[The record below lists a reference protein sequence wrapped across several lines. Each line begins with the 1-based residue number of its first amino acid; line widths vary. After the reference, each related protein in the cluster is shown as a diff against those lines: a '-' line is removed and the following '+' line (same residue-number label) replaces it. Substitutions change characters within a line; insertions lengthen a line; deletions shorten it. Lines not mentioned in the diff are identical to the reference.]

1 MTLVALL
8 AVIGM
13 VVIVVAMILPEM
25 RGARVH
31 AAREIRQAGEVEDA
45 IDLHSFA
52 PRDIPEVVTAYLE
65 AASRAGLREVRVIHG
80 KGKGV
85 QRARVQ
91 EVLAASPLVA
101 EFQDAPA
108 DRGAWGATLVWL
120 RESTRSD

>member
-1 MTLVALL
+1 MTLIALL

-13 VVIVVAMILPEM
+13 VVLVVAMILPEM
-25 RGARVH
+25 RRARVH
-31 AAREIRQAGEVEDA
+31 ATREIRRAGQVEDA

-52 PRDIPEVVTAYLE
+52 PRDIPGVVEAYLE

-85 QRARVQ
+85 QRGRVQ
-91 EVLAASPLVA
+91 EVLAACPLVA
-101 EFQDAPA
+101 EFRDAPA

-120 RESTRSD
+120 KGSPRPD